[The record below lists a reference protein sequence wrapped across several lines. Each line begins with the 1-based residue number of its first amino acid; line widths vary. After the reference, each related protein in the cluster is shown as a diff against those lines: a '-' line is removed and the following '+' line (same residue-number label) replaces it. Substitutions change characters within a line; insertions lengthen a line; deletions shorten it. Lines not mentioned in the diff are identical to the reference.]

1 MELRYILEVKLEV
14 GGNYFNVGGERKRSV
29 KNDFMV
35 FYLSYWQMM
44 VLLFVI
50 KKIEEGQVEGEC
62 LVLDMVIEMFVRCL
76 NGCVKQAIG

>member
-35 FYLSYWQMM
+35 FYLSYW
-44 VLLFVI
+44 
-50 KKIEEGQVEGEC
+50 
-62 LVLDMVIEMFVRCL
+62 
-76 NGCVKQAIG
+76 